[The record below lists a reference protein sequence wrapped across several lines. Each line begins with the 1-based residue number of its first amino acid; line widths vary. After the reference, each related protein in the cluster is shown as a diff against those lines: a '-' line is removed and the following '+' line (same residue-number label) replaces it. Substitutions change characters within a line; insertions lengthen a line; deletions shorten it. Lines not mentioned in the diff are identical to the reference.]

1 MAVLVLGRNVVVSLL
16 GLLGRL
22 PQLRNLGRLVRHA
35 PAEGSRGCLQLRPG
49 GSQLRSLAE
58 ILYGTLPQ
66 PLSGGLKIKPSRASE
81 TGEKIRRKGVSGSR

>member
-22 PQLRNLGRLVRHA
+22 PQLGNLGRLARHG

-49 GSQLRSLAE
+49 ASQLRSLAE
-58 ILYGTLPQ
+58 ILYTVPQ